1 MHATR
6 LDAPTVVLPTRSGSL
21 SWPGDATVAFD
32 TGESIFTQGDA
43 PDCLYAIVE
52 GKVRIGRA
60 ATDGR
65 ECVFTVLGPGDV
77 FGEVSLLDVGPRTA
91 TAIAVTD
98 VLATTLNRSQLLRR
112 LADDPSSADDLMRT
126 LARRVRWHSD
136 ALVDLMSSDAPARVS
151 KLLLRLA
158 RRFGARG
165 DDGIRVELDLNQEQF
180 AQMVGTSRETV
191 NKTLSEFASEGW
203 IRLERDAI
211 VIIDS
216 QPLSRRTDGCQRS
229 DRSSR

>member
-1 MHATR
+1 MHAMR
-6 LDAPTVVLPTRSGSL
+6 LEAPTVAPPARSGLL
-21 SWPGDATVAFD
+21 SRPGDATVAFD
-32 TGESIFTQGDA
+32 SGQTIFTQGDA

-52 GKVRIGRA
+52 GKVRIGGS

-112 LADDPSSADDLMRT
+112 LADDPSSADDLMRS
-126 LARRVRWHSD
+126 LARRVRWNTD
-136 ALVDLMSSDAPARVS
+136 AVVDLMSSDAPARVS

-158 RRFGARG
+158 RRFGAQRDG
-165 DDGIRVELDLNQEQF
+165 GIRVELDLNQEQF

-191 NKTLSEFASEGW
+191 NKTLSEFASAGW

-211 VIIDS
+211 VIVDS

-229 DRSSR
+229 VRLSR